1 MRRLALVVGAAIML
15 GCAKKEAPP
24 AEPPAPPP
32 PPPAPAPINMA
43 DVAGK
48 WTVKVMG
55 ESSDSVLLT
64 YTLTA
69 TADTTGWNIM
79 FPNRKQ
85 PVPLHVTA
93 SADSLIIDSGWFE
106 SALRKGVQVMTHG
119 SMHLAGGMLT
129 GTTTAHYKTT
139 KPDSVVTLRQS
150 GTKNPM

>member
-1 MRRLALVVGAAIML
+1 MRRLAFAVGAVIML

-32 PPPAPAPINMA
+32 PPPAPAPINLA

-55 ESSDSVLLT
+55 ASSDSVLLT

-69 TADTTGWNIM
+69 TADTAGWNMM
-79 FPNRKQ
+79 FPNRKAA
-85 PVPLHVTA
+85 VAVHVMA
-93 SADSLIIDSGWFE
+93 SADSLIIDAGPYE
-106 SALRKGVQVMTHG
+106 SALRKGQQVTTHG
-119 SMHLAGGMLT
+119 SMHLAGGTLT

-139 KPDSVVTLRQS
+139 KPDSVITLRMS
-150 GTKNPM
+150 GTKNP